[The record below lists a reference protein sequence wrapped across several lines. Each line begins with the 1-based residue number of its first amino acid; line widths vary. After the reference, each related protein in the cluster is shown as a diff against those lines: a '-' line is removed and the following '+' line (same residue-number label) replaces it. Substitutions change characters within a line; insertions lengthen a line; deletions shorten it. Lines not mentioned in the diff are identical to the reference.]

1 MITDEKLIHKLP
13 HNIIMEDRK
22 KLSVSGV
29 TDIDSFDEQT
39 IIAITDLGE
48 LTIRGWNL
56 HITRLNLEQSELMVD
71 GDISSLTY
79 TDVRPKAQGFFSKVL
94 R

>member
-1 MITDEKLIHKLP
+1 MIADEKSLHKLP

-79 TDVRPKAQGFFSKVL
+79 TDVRQRHRAFSQ
-94 R
+94 RY